1 MEFPQRDTLATGMF
15 AVNTT
20 SDRAPAPAAK
30 SGWIL
35 KRWLTLVPLLL
46 RLPLK
51 GLLEEQSSLTFSERA
66 RACVRLLDN
75 VFVHNNLPP
84 Q

>member
-20 SDRAPAPAAK
+20 SDHAPAAK

-66 RACVRLLDN
+66 RVRACVRLLDN